1 MTDSAKVILKK
12 EYRRKNNDTGLPA
25 GPTDLVTASSM
36 PLPSPLAN
44 ENKCFAMRNQIRDTR
59 PEITNANISY
69 ARLSLV
75 DPDPEDYDGEVYNR
89 FGVNID
95 ISFNNNTKF
104 QRYKFRLT
112 NKRSEFYANL
122 PADWQQDFA
131 YGSAWEL
138 YNNTEHARWIGKAC
152 YRNAKGRHAKLK
164 LVPFCSMVMWRDDVG
179 LRYEFWIE
187 NAHIAGRFD
196 IESRSK
202 YYIAC
207 SEPVHNFQPTAFQII
222 EL

>member
-1 MTDSAKVILKK
+1 MANSAKVILKK

-25 GPTDLVTASSM
+25 DLSDLSSASST

-44 ENKCFAMRNQIRDTR
+44 ENKCFALRNLIRSTR
-59 PEITNANISY
+59 PEITRDMISY

-75 DPDPEDYDGEVYNR
+75 DPNPDDYDGEVYNR

-112 NKRSEFYANL
+112 NKRSEFYGNL
-122 PADWQQDFA
+122 PTDWPQDQA
-131 YGSAWEL
+131 YGSAWAF
-138 YNNTEHARWIGKAC
+138 YNSMNCARWIGKAC
-152 YRNAKGRHAKLK
+152 YRNQRGRHANLK
-164 LVPFCSMVMWRDDVG
+164 MVPLTSMVMWRDDQT
-179 LRYEFWIE
+179 LRYQFWIE
-187 NAHIAGRFD
+187 NAEVAGTFD
-196 IESRSK
+196 IESRSR

-207 SEPVHNFQPTAFQII
+207 SEPVHNFQPTAFEII
-222 EL
+222 KL